1 MTYLE
6 NIIRRILSA
15 LWDHLE
21 YCSKAQALAFFYYVL
36 VKLFKEK
43 TNKKTKQWNLVWI
56 FRLMRLYRKLLATNP
71 GRKPY
76 CISKWLQIP
85 NIVQHCYFAAYQSTS
100 MSLTASNCNPI
111 FLQQCIFHYLYFNH
125 DNCSTIC
132 CYLFTPCH
140 KYFKCFHHYSGLLAP
155 MYIHI
160 SVVFRWTYPIWL
172 SYLEYYQPNCYSQQ
186 VITPPPPAPA
196 SPVE

>member
-1 MTYLE
+1 MWFLTRTLWPTIYDIPRKYHQTYTKHTVGSPG
-6 NIIRRILSA
+6 ILFKGSGI
-15 LWDHLE
+15 
-21 YCSKAQALAFFYYVL
+21 SFFYYVL

-43 TNKKTKQWNLVWI
+43 NNKKNKQWNLVWI

-76 CISKWLQIP
+76 CISKRLQIP

-100 MSLTASNCNPI
+100 MSLTASNFIPI
-111 FLQQCIFHYLYFNH
+111 FLQQCIVHYLYFNH

-155 MYIHI
+155 MYTHI
-160 SVVFRWTYPIWL
+160 SVVFH
-172 SYLEYYQPNCYSQQ
+172 
-186 VITPPPPAPA
+186 
-196 SPVE
+196 